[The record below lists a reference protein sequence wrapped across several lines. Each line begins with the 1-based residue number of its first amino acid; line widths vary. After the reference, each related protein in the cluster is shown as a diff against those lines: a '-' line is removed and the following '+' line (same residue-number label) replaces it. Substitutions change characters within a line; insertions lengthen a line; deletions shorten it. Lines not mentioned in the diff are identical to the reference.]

1 MNTIETNEILEMRE
15 QLATL
20 KKQLNTQEIINDRL
34 LKDAM
39 SSKLS
44 SINRSAIWICVVCLI
59 MIPLGYFNFQRM
71 GHSTALCIA
80 TSALFLISFVA
91 IFLSHY
97 RLRKSD
103 IRNGNLITTY
113 TEVARMRKIYKSWHY
128 WSIPLLIVWF
138 GWWEYEVYMN
148 MAQEDLTLL
157 LTISCSAIFGGVIGG
172 IIGLRIHKR
181 TLRTA
186 EDLLRQIEELQRQE
200 SVLNKL
206 FEGYANFLHR

>member
-20 KKQLNTQEIINDRL
+20 KKQLDTQEIINDRL

-39 SSKLS
+39 SRKLS

-59 MIPLGYFNFQRM
+59 MIPLGYLNFQRL
-71 GHSTALCIA
+71 GHSQALCIA
-80 TSALFLISFVA
+80 TSALFFISFVS
-91 IFLSHY
+91 ILISHY
-97 RLRKSD
+97 RLRKRD
-103 IRNGNLITTY
+103 IYSGDLITVY
-113 TEVARMRKIYKSWHY
+113 QEVSRMRKIYKNWHY
-128 WSIPLLIVWF
+128 FSIPILVVWF
-138 GWWEYEVYMN
+138 GWWEYEIYMN

-186 EDLLRQIEELQRQE
+186 EDLLRQIEELRRTE
-200 SVLNKL
+200 
-206 FEGYANFLHR
+206 

>member
-1 MNTIETNEILEMRE
+1 MNNEINEILEMRE

-20 KKQLNTQEIINDRL
+20 KKQLDTQEIINDRL

-39 SSKLS
+39 SRKLS
-44 SINRSAIWICVVCLI
+44 SINRSAIWICAICLI
-59 MIPLGYFNFQRM
+59 MMPLGYLNFQRL

-80 TSALFLISFVA
+80 TSALFFISFVS
-91 IFLSHY
+91 ILISHY
-97 RLRKSD
+97 RLRKRD
-103 IRNGNLITTY
+103 IYSGDLITVY
-113 TEVARMRKIYKSWHY
+113 QEVSRMRKIYKNWHY
-128 WSIPLLIVWF
+128 FSIPILVVWF
-138 GWWEYEVYMN
+138 GWWEYEIYMN

-186 EDLLRQIEELQRQE
+186 EDLLRQIEELRRTE
-200 SVLNKL
+200 
-206 FEGYANFLHR
+206 

>member
-1 MNTIETNEILEMRE
+1 MNNNEINEILEMRE

-20 KKQLNTQEIINDRL
+20 KKQLDTQEIINDRL
-34 LKDAM
+34 IKEAM

-44 SINRSAIWICVVCLI
+44 SINRSAVWICVVCLI
-59 MIPLGYFNFQRM
+59 MIPLGYLNFQRL
-71 GHSTALCIA
+71 GHSTAFCIA
-80 TSALFLISFVA
+80 TSALFLICFVA

-113 TEVARMRKIYKSWHY
+113 TEVARMRKIYKNWHY
-128 WSIPLLIVWF
+128 FSIPIVVVWF
-138 GWWEYEVYMN
+138 GWWEYEIYQN
-148 MAQEDLTLL
+148 MAHEDLTMMFI
-157 LTISCSAIFGGVIGG
+157 ISGSGIFGAIIGG

-186 EDLLRQIEELQRQE
+186 EDLLHQIEEIQKGE
-200 SVLNKL
+200 
-206 FEGYANFLHR
+206 

>member
-1 MNTIETNEILEMRE
+1 MNNEINEILEMRE

-20 KKQLNTQEIINDRL
+20 KKQLDTQEIINDRL

-39 SSKLS
+39 SRKLS
-44 SINRSAIWICVVCLI
+44 SINRSAIWICAICLI
-59 MIPLGYFNFQRM
+59 MIPLGYLNFQRL

-80 TSALFLISFVA
+80 TSMLFFISFVS
-91 IFLSHY
+91 ILISHY
-97 RLRKSD
+97 RLRKRD
-103 IRNGNLITTY
+103 IYSGDLITVY
-113 TEVARMRKIYKSWHY
+113 QEVSRMRKIYKNWHY
-128 WSIPLLIVWF
+128 FSIPILVVWF
-138 GWWEYEVYMN
+138 GWWEYEIYMN

-186 EDLLRQIEELQRQE
+186 EDLLRQIEELRRTE
-200 SVLNKL
+200 
-206 FEGYANFLHR
+206 

>member
-20 KKQLNTQEIINDRL
+20 KKQLDTQEIINDRL

-39 SSKLS
+39 SRKLS
-44 SINRSAIWICVVCLI
+44 SINKSAIWICAVCLI
-59 MIPLGYFNFQRM
+59 MIPFGYLNFQRL
-71 GHSTALCIA
+71 GHSAAFCIA
-80 TSALFLISFVA
+80 TSLLFFICFVA
-91 IFLSHY
+91 MFLSHY

-113 TEVARMRKIYKSWHY
+113 TEVARMRKIYKNWHY
-128 WSIPLLIVWF
+128 WSIPVVVLWF
-138 GWWEYEVYMN
+138 GWLEYEVYMT
-148 MAQEDLTLL
+148 QVHEDLTTLL
-157 LTISCSAIFGGVIGG
+157 MISASGFFGAIIGG

-186 EDLLRQIEELQRQE
+186 EDLLRQIEELQKME
-200 SVLNKL
+200 
-206 FEGYANFLHR
+206 

>member
-1 MNTIETNEILEMRE
+1 MRE
-15 QLATL
+15 QLAAL
-20 KKQLNTQEIINDRL
+20 KKQLDTQEIINDRL
-34 LKDAM
+34 IKEAM

-59 MIPLGYFNFQRM
+59 MIPLGYLNFQRL
-71 GHSTALCIA
+71 GHSTAFCIA
-80 TSALFLISFVA
+80 TSMLFLICFVA

-128 WSIPLLIVWF
+128 WSIPMLIVWF
-138 GWWEYEVYMN
+138 AWLEYEIYI
-148 MAQEDLTLL
+148 AQANEDITALL
-157 LTISCSAIFGGVIGG
+157 MISASGIFGGVIGG

-186 EDLLRQIEELQRQE
+186 DDLLRQIEELQKSE
-200 SVLNKL
+200 
-206 FEGYANFLHR
+206 

>member
-1 MNTIETNEILEMRE
+1 MNTMETNEILEMRE

-20 KKQLNTQEIINDRL
+20 KKQLDTQEIINDRL
-34 LKDAM
+34 IKEAM

-44 SINRSAIWICVVCLI
+44 SINRSAVWICVVCLI
-59 MIPLGYFNFQRM
+59 MIPLGYLNFQRL
-71 GHSTALCIA
+71 GHSTAFCIA
-80 TSALFLISFVA
+80 TSMLFLICFVA
-91 IFLSHY
+91 MFLSHY

-128 WSIPLLIVWF
+128 WSIPMLIVWF
-138 GWWEYEVYMN
+138 AWLEYEIYI
-148 MAQEDLTLL
+148 AQANEDITALL
-157 LTISCSAIFGGVIGG
+157 MISASGIFGGVIGG

-186 EDLLRQIEELQRQE
+186 DDLLHQIEELQKQ
-200 SVLNKL
+200 
-206 FEGYANFLHR
+206 